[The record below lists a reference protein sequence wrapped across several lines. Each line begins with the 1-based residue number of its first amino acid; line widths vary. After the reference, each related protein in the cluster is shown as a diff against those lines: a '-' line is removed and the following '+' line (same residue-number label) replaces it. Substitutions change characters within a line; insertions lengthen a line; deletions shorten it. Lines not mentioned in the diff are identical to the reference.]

1 MRRFMSETKYKINEI
16 FYSVQAEGA
25 NAGRPAVF
33 VRFAGCNLKCPFC
46 DTNHEPFV
54 EMTQSEIEAEV
65 NRLDPTKQTDRQ
77 AIVVFTGGE
86 PTLQLNDADPNGMC
100 WGRYRCMETNGILS
114 PPRWIEHTTISPKTK
129 LSEDQ
134 WRLGDELKF
143 LYGWFDDEYLV
154 EVGKRAEFFGIPCYI
169 QPTADK
175 DGKFDALPAI
185 EFAKAHPW
193 WRLSLQFHKL
203 IDIR

>member
-1 MRRFMSETKYKINEI
+1 MSETRYKVNEI

-46 DTNHEPFV
+46 DTNHEPFT
-54 EMTQSEIEAEV
+54 EMTQAEIESEV
-65 NRLDPTKQTDRQ
+65 NRLNPTPKTERQ
-77 AIVVFTGGE
+77 AIVVMTGGE
-86 PTLQLNDADPNGMC
+86 PTLQLRDNERMFK
-100 WGRYRCMETNGILS
+100 GRYVAMETNGILPS
-114 PPRWIEHTTISPKTK
+114 PYWVRWKTLSPKTK
-129 LSEDQ
+129 LPLD
-134 WRLGDELKF
+134 RLADADELKF

-154 EVGKRAEFFGIPCYI
+154 EIGRQAEFFGIPCYI

>member
-1 MRRFMSETKYKINEI
+1 MSETKYKVNEI

-46 DTNHEPFV
+46 DTDHEPFT
-54 EMTQSEIEAEV
+54 EMTQAEIEAEV
-65 NRLDPTKQTDRQ
+65 NRLDPTPKTETQ
-77 AIVVFTGGE
+77 AIVVMTGGE
-86 PTLQLNDADPNGMC
+86 PTLQLRDNERMFK
-100 WGRYRCMETNGILS
+100 GRYVAMETNGILPS
-114 PPRWIEHTTISPKTK
+114 PYWVRWKTLSPKTK
-129 LSEDQ
+129 LPLD
-134 WRLGDELKF
+134 RLADADELKF

-154 EVGKRAEFFGIPCYI
+154 EIGKQAEFFGIPCYI

>member
-1 MRRFMSETKYKINEI
+1 MAKTYKVNEI
-16 FYSVQAEGA
+16 FYSIQAEGM

-46 DTNHEPFV
+46 DTDHEPFT
-54 EMTQSEIEAEV
+54 EMTAREIESEV
-65 NRLDPTKQTDRQ
+65 WRLAPTYRSEPS

-86 PTLQLNDADPNGMC
+86 PTLQLSDDEEICA
-100 WGRYRCMETNGILS
+100 GRYRAIETNGIL
-114 PPRWIEHTTISPKTK
+114 PPPKWMEHVTVSPKTR
-129 LSEDQ
+129 LDEAQ
-134 WRLGDELKF
+134 WKRADELKF
-143 LYGWFDDEYLV
+143 LYGWFDDAYLV
-154 EVGKRAEFFGIPCYI
+154 ETGRKALEAGVRCFI

-175 DGKFDALPAI
+175 DGRFDALPAI
-185 EFAKAHPW
+185 EFAKRNPH